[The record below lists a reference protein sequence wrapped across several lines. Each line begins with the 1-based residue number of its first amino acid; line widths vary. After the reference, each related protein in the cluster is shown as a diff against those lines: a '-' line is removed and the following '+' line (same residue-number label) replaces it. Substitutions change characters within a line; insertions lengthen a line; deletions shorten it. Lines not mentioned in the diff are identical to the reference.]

1 MRIRILCI
9 GKIKEKY
16 LSAGIAEFVKRIG
29 PYAKLDITE
38 LDEERM
44 PENPSGAEK
53 AKVLEREGERLL
65 KQVKAGSA
73 LILLDVAGTNLSSEE
88 LARHF
93 ADLAV
98 QGQSDLT
105 FIIGGAF
112 GVSPA
117 LQKAADLRLSFSR
130 MTFTHQMVR
139 LLLVEQIYRAFK
151 IVRGEPYHW

>member
-1 MRIRILCI
+1 MHIRILCI

-16 LSAGIAEFVKRIG
+16 LQAGIAEFIKRLG
-29 PYAKLDITE
+29 PYAKLGITE

-44 PENPSGAEK
+44 PDNPSTQEK
-53 AKVLEREGERLL
+53 AKALEREGERLL
-65 KQVKAGSA
+65 KQVKDGSV
-73 LILLDVAGTNLSSEE
+73 LILLDVAGQNLSSEE

-93 ADLAV
+93 AELGV
-98 QGQSDLT
+98 KGQSDIT

-112 GVSPA
+112 GISPA
-117 LQKAADLRLSFSR
+117 LQKAATLRLSFSR

-151 IVRGEPYHW
+151 IIRGEPYHW

>member
-16 LSAGIAEFVKRIG
+16 LQTGIAEFVKRIG
-29 PYAKLDITE
+29 PYAKLEIME

-44 PENPSGAEK
+44 PENPSHAEK

-65 KQVKAGSA
+65 KQVKDGSE
-73 LILLDVAGTNLSSEE
+73 LILLDVVGKNLSSEE
-88 LARHF
+88 LAQHF
-93 ADLAV
+93 SDLALK
-98 QGQSDLT
+98 GQSDIT

-112 GVSPA
+112 GLSPA
-117 LQKAADLRLSFSR
+117 LHKAANLRLSFSR

-151 IVRGEPYHW
+151 INRGEPYHW

>member
-16 LSAGIAEFVKRIG
+16 LSAGIAEFVKRTG
-29 PYAKLDITE
+29 PYAKLEIME

-53 AKVLEREGERLL
+53 AKVLDREAERLL

-88 LARHF
+88 LAQHF
-93 ADLAV
+93 ADLAL

-117 LQKAADLRLSFSR
+117 LREAADLRISFSR

-139 LLLVEQIYRAFK
+139 LLLVEQVYRAFK
-151 IVRGEPYHW
+151 IMRGEPYHW